1 MGVVSLHIFQSVIP
15 CEAYTREAAMIDA
28 VGIHNLTN
36 IKKGNY
42 YGAAKNWKHEYKC
55 KLGTILLKKACAIFL
70 AEGERQ
76 IKPEDI

>member
-28 VGIHNLTN
+28 IGIHNLTN
-36 IKKGNY
+36 VKKGNY
-42 YGAAKNWKHEYKC
+42 YGTAKNWKDEYKR
-55 KLGTILLKKACAIFL
+55 KLGAILLKKACAIFL